1 MKKKLFFVLYLLF
14 GLMFINSGL
23 NKLFNY
29 IPVPE
34 DLPEKM
40 VVMNTAMEEIGWL
53 LPLVA
58 IVEILGGLLFIISRF
73 RPLGAIVI
81 FPIMIGIVLTHITA
95 APTGLPVAII
105 LLLINLW
112 AIIENKEKFIALIK
126 K

>member
-1 MKKKLFFVLYLLF
+1 MKKKILFIIYLLF

-34 DLPEKM
+34 SLPEKI
-40 VVMNTAMEEIGWL
+40 VALNSAMEQIGWL

-58 IVEILGGLLFIISRF
+58 VVEILGGLLFIISRF

-105 LLLINLW
+105 LLMINLW

>member
-1 MKKKLFFVLYLLF
+1 MKKKILFIVYLLF

-58 IVEILGGLLFIISRF
+58 IVEILGGLLFIIPRF

>member
-1 MKKKLFFVLYLLF
+1 MKKKIFFVLYLLV

-23 NKLFNY
+23 NKFFNY
-29 IPVPE
+29 IPIPE
-34 DLPEKM
+34 DLPEK
-40 VVMNTAMEEIGWL
+40 VVAMNTAMEEIGWL

-73 RPLGAIVI
+73 RPLGAIII
-81 FPIMIGIVLTHITA
+81 FPIMIGILLTHITV
-95 APTGLPVAII
+95 APSGLPMAII

>member
-1 MKKKLFFVLYLLF
+1 MKKKILFIIYLLF

-34 DLPEKM
+34 SLPEKM
-40 VVMNTAMEEIGWL
+40 VALNSAMEQIGWL

-58 IVEILGGLLFIISRF
+58 VVEILGGLLFIISRF

-105 LLLINLW
+105 LLMINLW

>member
-34 DLPEKM
+34 SLPEKM
-40 VVMNTAMEEIGWL
+40 VVMNTAMEQIIWL
-53 LPLVA
+53 LPLIA
-58 IVEILGGLLFIISRF
+58 IVETLGGLLFIIPRF
-73 RPLGAIVI
+73 RPLGAIII
-81 FPIMIGIVLTHITA
+81 FPIMIGILLTHITV
-95 APTGLPVAII
+95 APSGLPMAII

-112 AIIENKEKFIALIK
+112 AIIENKEKFIPLIK
-126 K
+126 E

>member
-1 MKKKLFFVLYLLF
+1 MKKKILFIIYLLF

-34 DLPEKM
+34 SLPEKM
-40 VVMNTAMEEIGWL
+40 VALNSAMEQIGWL

-58 IVEILGGLLFIISRF
+58 VVEILGGLLFIISRF

-105 LLLINLW
+105 LLM
-112 AIIENKEKFIALIK
+112 IK
-126 K
+126 SKLTISIML

>member
-1 MKKKLFFVLYLLF
+1 MKKKIFFVLYLLF

-40 VVMNTAMEEIGWL
+40 VALNSAMEQIGWL

-58 IVEILGGLLFIISRF
+58 VVEILGGLLFIISRF

-105 LLLINLW
+105 LLMINLW
-112 AIIENKEKFIALIK
+112 AIIENKEKFILLIK
-126 K
+126 E